1 MYVKKGLR
9 QILTNFMFMIYTQLN
24 KTPPIG
30 SVKQIKVNM
39 VFSTLRIEIL

>member
-1 MYVKKGLR
+1 
-9 QILTNFMFMIYTQLN
+9 MIYPHLI

-39 VFSTLRIEIL
+39 VFSTLTIEIL